1 MKRINQIFCLL
12 MLVLGLAACEK
23 EYDRPPLTEPGYTGE
38 EANIT
43 IAQFR
48 EQFKDATRDVPI
60 LIEDDLVLKA
70 TVISSDESGNIYK
83 TIYLQDE
90 TGGIGMLVDQGDV
103 YTSYPVGQVVYVQLK
118 GLCASFYGDLQ
129 IGHPNAAATYY
140 RTPWEDFQEHVLK
153 AGWPNEAAISIREV
167 SDISSLN
174 ENADAVKSTLVRLT
188 GVHFEEGGQT
198 TYADMVA
205 EDYGTRVLK
214 DVHGNTIDVRN
225 SNYADFGG
233 EMLPVGTG
241 NVVAILGSFNGGW
254 QLLIRD
260 IEDVYGFD
268 GVDPDEGGSDN
279 PGGGGT
285 TETIFEESFATSQG
299 DFEIHDVLLPE
310 GSTYVWKWAEYNGN
324 AYMNASAYVGGA
336 NKESKSW
343 LVSPAIDLAGCSSAT
358 LAFEHA
364 QRFATNP
371 SEELTLYVAPAGSSI
386 VESAENNDTG
396 VWQKVAI
403 SNYSDGSNWTFVSAT
418 ADLSAFVG
426 QSIQFAFR
434 YVSSTAGAAQ
444 WEIRNVAVTGATS
457 NSGSGD
463 SDDTPDIVIP

>member
-23 EYDRPPLTEPGYTGE
+23 EYDRPPLTEPEYTGE

-43 IAQFR
+43 IAEFR
-48 EQFKDATRDVPI
+48 EQFKGATRDVPI
-60 LIEDDLVLKA
+60 TIEDDLILKA

-129 IGHPNAAATYY
+129 IGHPDGYLY

-174 ENADAVKSTLVRLT
+174 EDADAVKATLIRLT
-188 GVHFEEGGQT
+188 GVHFEEGGKT

-241 NVVAILGSFNGGW
+241 NIVAILGNFNGTW
-254 QLLIRD
+254 QLSIRD

-268 GVDPDEGGSDN
+268 GVAI
-279 PGGGGT
+279 T
-285 TETIFEESFATSQG
+285 TGAVFEESFAENQG
-299 DFEIHDVLLPE
+299 EFDIHDVKLPE

-324 AYMNASAYVGGA
+324 AYMNASAFVGGV
-336 NKESKSW
+336 NKAAESW
-343 LVSPAIDLAGCSSAT
+343 LVSPEIDLAGSGSAT
-358 LAFEHA
+358 LSFEHA
-364 QRFATNP
+364 QRFATTP
-371 SEELTLYVAPAGSSI
+371 ADELMVYAAVAGTTVSEGT
-386 VESAENNDTG
+386 
-396 VWQKVAI
+396 WQKMTV
-403 SNYSDGSNWTFVSAT
+403 SNYSDGENWTFVPAEV
-418 ADLSAFVG
+418 DLSAFAG
-426 QSIQFAFR
+426 QKMQFAFR
-434 YVSSTAGAAQ
+434 YVSSDAGAAQ
-444 WEIRNVAVTGATS
+444 WEIKNVQVVAS
-457 NSGSGD
+457 SGSGGGD
-463 SDDTPDIVIP
+463 SEDDSPAIVIQ

>member
-1 MKRINQIFCLL
+1 M
-12 MLVLGLAACEK
+12 
-23 EYDRPPLTEPGYTGE
+23 TEPEYTGE

-285 TETIFEESFATSQG
+285 TETIFEESFATGLGTQ
-299 DFEIHDVLLPE
+299 FEIIDKYIDGLDH
-310 GSTYVWKWAEYNGN
+310 VWSFDDRYSCMK
-324 AYMNASAYVGGA
+324 ASAFVSNVDHA
-336 NKESKSW
+336 TESW
-343 LVSPAIDLAGCSSAT
+343 LVTKSDIDLTNKTAAT
-358 LAFEHA
+358 LTFEHA
-364 QRFATNP
+364 IAFLDGEP
-371 SEELTLYVAPAGSSI
+371 SSAFTVIVSETGTENWTTKVIPNFSASNWAFVTSEIDLSSFVGKKIKIGFKYTSIEGDAGNWE
-386 VESAENNDTG
+386 VKNVKVTG
-396 VWQKVAI
+396 V
-403 SNYSDGSNWTFVSAT
+403 T
-418 ADLSAFVG
+418 
-426 QSIQFAFR
+426 
-434 YVSSTAGAAQ
+434 
-444 WEIRNVAVTGATS
+444 
-457 NSGSGD
+457 SGSGSGS
-463 SDDTPDIVIP
+463 SDETPDIVIP

>member
-23 EYDRPPLTEPGYTGE
+23 EYDRPPLTEPEYTGE

-285 TETIFEESFATSQG
+285 TETIFEESFATGLGTQ
-299 DFEIHDVLLPE
+299 FEIIDKYIDGLDH
-310 GSTYVWKWAEYNGN
+310 VWSFDDRYSCMK
-324 AYMNASAYVGGA
+324 ASAFVSNVDHA
-336 NKESKSW
+336 TESW
-343 LVSPAIDLAGCSSAT
+343 LVTKSDIDLTNKTAAT
-358 LAFEHA
+358 LTFEHA
-364 QRFATNP
+364 IAFLDGEP
-371 SEELTLYVAPAGSSI
+371 SSAFTVIVSETGTENWTTKVIPNFSASNWAFVTSEIDLSSFVGKKIKIGFKYTSIEGDAGNWE
-386 VESAENNDTG
+386 VKNVKVTG
-396 VWQKVAI
+396 V
-403 SNYSDGSNWTFVSAT
+403 T
-418 ADLSAFVG
+418 
-426 QSIQFAFR
+426 
-434 YVSSTAGAAQ
+434 
-444 WEIRNVAVTGATS
+444 
-457 NSGSGD
+457 SGSGSGS
-463 SDDTPDIVIP
+463 SDETPDIVIP

>member
-23 EYDRPPLTEPGYTGE
+23 EYDRPPLTEPEYTGE

-60 LIEDDLVLKA
+60 VIEDDLVLKA

-285 TETIFEESFATSQG
+285 TETIFEESFATGQG
-299 DFEIHDVLLPE
+299 GFEIKHNGDLPS
-310 GSTYVWKWAEYNGN
+310 GLSYVWQWDSSYK
-324 AYMNASAYVGGA
+324 YMKASAFVSGQA
-336 NKESKSW
+336 HAVESW
-343 LVSPAIDLAGCSSAT
+343 LISPSIDLSGVTSAS
-358 LAFEHA
+358 LNFMHIINHN
-364 QRFATNP
+364 TNP
-371 SEELTLYVAPAGSSI
+371 SEALTLWVTNATTENWQQVTIPNYPTGSSWDEVNSGDI
-386 VESAENNDTG
+386 
-396 VWQKVAI
+396 
-403 SNYSDGSNWTFVSAT
+403 
-418 ADLSAFVG
+418 DLSKFVG
-426 QSIQFAFR
+426 QSIKLGFK
-434 YVSSTAGAAQ
+434 YTSTNEVAAT
-444 WEIRNVAVTGATS
+444 WEVYDIKVTGATS
-457 NSGSGD
+457 GSGSGG
-463 SDDTPDIVIP
+463 SDETPDIVIP

>member
-23 EYDRPPLTEPGYTGE
+23 EYDRPPLTEPEYTGE

-285 TETIFEESFATSQG
+285 TETIFEESFATGLGTQ
-299 DFEIHDVLLPE
+299 FEIIDKDIDGLDH
-310 GSTYVWKWAEYNGN
+310 VWSFDDRYSCMK
-324 AYMNASAYVGGA
+324 ASAFVSNVDHA
-336 NKESKSW
+336 TESW
-343 LVSPAIDLAGCSSAT
+343 LVTKSDIDLTNKTAAT
-358 LAFEHA
+358 LTFEHA
-364 QRFATNP
+364 IAFLDGEP
-371 SEELTLYVAPAGSSI
+371 SSAFTVIVSETGTENWTTKVIPNFSASNWAFVTSEIDLSSFVGKKIKIGFKYTSIEGDAGNWE
-386 VESAENNDTG
+386 VKNVKVTG
-396 VWQKVAI
+396 V
-403 SNYSDGSNWTFVSAT
+403 T
-418 ADLSAFVG
+418 
-426 QSIQFAFR
+426 
-434 YVSSTAGAAQ
+434 
-444 WEIRNVAVTGATS
+444 
-457 NSGSGD
+457 SGSGSGS
-463 SDDTPDIVIP
+463 SDETPDIVIP

>member
-1 MKRINQIFCLL
+1 

-23 EYDRPPLTEPGYTGE
+23 EYDRPPLTEPEYTGE

-285 TETIFEESFATSQG
+285 TETIFEESFATGLGTQ
-299 DFEIHDVLLPE
+299 FEIIDKDIDGLDH
-310 GSTYVWKWAEYNGN
+310 VWSFDDRYSCMK
-324 AYMNASAYVGGA
+324 ASAFVSNVDHA
-336 NKESKSW
+336 TESW
-343 LVSPAIDLAGCSSAT
+343 LVTKSDIDLTNKTAAT
-358 LAFEHA
+358 LTFEHA
-364 QRFATNP
+364 IAFLDGEP
-371 SEELTLYVAPAGSSI
+371 SSAFTVIVSETGTENWTTKVIPNFSASNWAFVTSEIDLSSFVGKKIKIGFKYTSIEGDAGNWE
-386 VESAENNDTG
+386 VKNVKVTG
-396 VWQKVAI
+396 V
-403 SNYSDGSNWTFVSAT
+403 T
-418 ADLSAFVG
+418 
-426 QSIQFAFR
+426 
-434 YVSSTAGAAQ
+434 
-444 WEIRNVAVTGATS
+444 
-457 NSGSGD
+457 SGSGSGS
-463 SDDTPDIVIP
+463 SDETPDIVIP

>member
-23 EYDRPPLTEPGYTGE
+23 EYDRPPLTEPEYTGE

-268 GVDPDEGGSDN
+268 VVDTDEGGSDN

-285 TETIFEESFATSQG
+285 TETIFEESFATGLGTQ
-299 DFEIHDVLLPE
+299 FEIIDKYIDGLDH
-310 GSTYVWKWAEYNGN
+310 VWSFDDRYSCMK
-324 AYMNASAYVGGA
+324 ASAFVSNVDHA
-336 NKESKSW
+336 TESW
-343 LVSPAIDLAGCSSAT
+343 LVTKSDIDLTNKTAAT
-358 LAFEHA
+358 LTFEHA
-364 QRFATNP
+364 IAFLDGEP
-371 SEELTLYVAPAGSSI
+371 SSAFTVIVSETGTENWTTKVIPNFSASNWAFVTSEIDLSSFVGKKIKIGFKYTSIEGDAGNWE
-386 VESAENNDTG
+386 VKNVKVTG
-396 VWQKVAI
+396 V
-403 SNYSDGSNWTFVSAT
+403 T
-418 ADLSAFVG
+418 
-426 QSIQFAFR
+426 
-434 YVSSTAGAAQ
+434 
-444 WEIRNVAVTGATS
+444 
-457 NSGSGD
+457 SGSGSGS
-463 SDDTPDIVIP
+463 SDETPDIVIP

>member
-279 PGGGGT
+279 PGGDVT
-285 TETIFEESFATSQG
+285 METVFEESFATGQG
-299 DFEIHDVLLPE
+299 EQFTINNVGEWNEQLSRVWSYDDR
-310 GSTYVWKWAEYNGN
+310 YVCMK
-324 AYMNASAYVGGA
+324 ASANIGGNTGTDYA
-336 NKESKSW
+336 AESW
-343 LVSPAIDLAGCSSAT
+343 LVSSNIDLTNKTAAT
-358 LAFEHA
+358 LTFEHA
-364 QRFATNP
+364 IAFLDGEPASAFTLQIAEAGTNNW
-371 SEELTLYVAPAGSSI
+371 TQVSI
-386 VESAENNDTG
+386 P
-396 VWQKVAI
+396 
-403 SNYSDGSNWTFVSAT
+403 NYSASNW
-418 ADLSAFVG
+418 AFVTSKIDLQNFVG
-426 QSIQFAFR
+426 KNIQIAFK
-434 YVSSTAGAAQ
+434 YKSEAGDAGTWEVKNIVVTASS
-444 WEIRNVAVTGATS
+444 
-457 NSGSGD
+457 D

>member
-1 MKRINQIFCLL
+1 MKRINHIFCLL
-12 MLVLGLAACEK
+12 LLGLGLAACEK

-279 PGGGGT
+279 PGGDVT
-285 TETIFEESFATSQG
+285 METVFEESFATGQG
-299 DFEIHDVLLPE
+299 EQFTINNVGEWNEQLSRVWSYDDR
-310 GSTYVWKWAEYNGN
+310 YVCMK
-324 AYMNASAYVGGA
+324 ASANIGGNTGTDYA
-336 NKESKSW
+336 AESW
-343 LVSPAIDLAGCSSAT
+343 LVSSNIDLTNKTAAT
-358 LAFEHA
+358 LTFEHA
-364 QRFATNP
+364 IAFLDGEPASAFTLQIAEAGTNNW
-371 SEELTLYVAPAGSSI
+371 TQVSI
-386 VESAENNDTG
+386 P
-396 VWQKVAI
+396 
-403 SNYSDGSNWTFVSAT
+403 NYSASNW
-418 ADLSAFVG
+418 AFVTSKIDLQNFVG
-426 QSIQFAFR
+426 KNIQIAFK
-434 YVSSTAGAAQ
+434 YKSEAGDAGTWEVKNIVVTASS
-444 WEIRNVAVTGATS
+444 
-457 NSGSGD
+457 D

>member
-23 EYDRPPLTEPGYTGE
+23 EYDRPPLTEPEYTGE

-60 LIEDDLVLKA
+60 VIEDDLVLKA

-279 PGGGGT
+279 PGGDVT
-285 TETIFEESFATSQG
+285 TETVFEESFATGLGTQ
-299 DFEIHDVLLPE
+299 FEIIDKDIDGLDH
-310 GSTYVWKWAEYNGN
+310 VWSFDDRYSCMK
-324 AYMNASAYVGGA
+324 ASAYVSNVDHA
-336 NKESKSW
+336 AESW
-343 LVSPAIDLAGCSSAT
+343 LVTKSDIDLTNKTAAT
-358 LAFEHA
+358 LTFEHA
-364 QRFATNP
+364 IAFLDGEP
-371 SEELTLYVAPAGSSI
+371 SSAFTVIVSETGTENWTTKVIPNFSASNWAFVTSEIDLSSFVGKKIKIGFKYTSIEGDAGNWE
-386 VESAENNDTG
+386 VKNVKVTG
-396 VWQKVAI
+396 V
-403 SNYSDGSNWTFVSAT
+403 T
-418 ADLSAFVG
+418 
-426 QSIQFAFR
+426 
-434 YVSSTAGAAQ
+434 
-444 WEIRNVAVTGATS
+444 
-457 NSGSGD
+457 SGSGSGS
-463 SDDTPDIVIP
+463 SDETPDIVIP

>member
-1 MKRINQIFCLL
+1 

-23 EYDRPPLTEPGYTGE
+23 EYDRPPLTEPEYTGE

-285 TETIFEESFATSQG
+285 TETIFAESFATGLGTQ
-299 DFEIHDVLLPE
+299 FEIIDKDIDGLDH
-310 GSTYVWKWAEYNGN
+310 VWSFDDRYSCMK
-324 AYMNASAYVGGA
+324 ASAFVSNVDHA
-336 NKESKSW
+336 TESW
-343 LVSPAIDLAGCSSAT
+343 LVTKSDIDLTNKTAAT
-358 LAFEHA
+358 LTFEHA
-364 QRFATNP
+364 IAFLDGEP
-371 SEELTLYVAPAGSSI
+371 SSAFTVIVSETGTENWTTKVIPNFSASNWAFVTSEIDLSSFVGKKIKIGFKYTSIEGDAGNWE
-386 VESAENNDTG
+386 VKNVKVTG
-396 VWQKVAI
+396 V
-403 SNYSDGSNWTFVSAT
+403 T
-418 ADLSAFVG
+418 
-426 QSIQFAFR
+426 
-434 YVSSTAGAAQ
+434 
-444 WEIRNVAVTGATS
+444 
-457 NSGSGD
+457 SGSGSGS
-463 SDDTPDIVIP
+463 SDETPDIVIP

>member
-23 EYDRPPLTEPGYTGE
+23 EYDRPPLTEPEYTGE

-153 AGWPNEAAISIREV
+153 AGWPNEVAISIREV

-285 TETIFEESFATSQG
+285 TETIFEESFATGLGTQ
-299 DFEIHDVLLPE
+299 FEIIDKYIDGLDH
-310 GSTYVWKWAEYNGN
+310 VWSFDDRYSCMK
-324 AYMNASAYVGGA
+324 ASAFVSNVDHA
-336 NKESKSW
+336 TESW
-343 LVSPAIDLAGCSSAT
+343 LVTKSDIDLTNKTAAT
-358 LAFEHA
+358 LTFEHA
-364 QRFATNP
+364 IAFLDGEP
-371 SEELTLYVAPAGSSI
+371 SSAFTVIVSETGTENWTTKVIPNFSASNWAFVTSEIDLSSFVGKKIKIGFKYTSIEGDAGNWE
-386 VESAENNDTG
+386 VKNVKVTG
-396 VWQKVAI
+396 V
-403 SNYSDGSNWTFVSAT
+403 T
-418 ADLSAFVG
+418 
-426 QSIQFAFR
+426 
-434 YVSSTAGAAQ
+434 
-444 WEIRNVAVTGATS
+444 
-457 NSGSGD
+457 SGSGSGS
-463 SDDTPDIVIP
+463 SDETPDIVIP